1 MTDDEFRSGVM
12 ADGTRLM
19 QPAFDYAAEA
29 FLTVSSQYHGELVAK
44 FRFVRAL
51 NDAID
56 ALQRMDAIKK
66 ALFYG
71 RDAGLGDYHGAAP
84 GQYDEPGKPLDMS
97 NVPNRITDNSDLT
110 NEEAEFYI
118 HGVIGVATEAGEL
131 LENLRDAISGKGFD
145 RTNIGEEVG
154 DAKWYM
160 ALLARVGRFKWGDD
174 EMANIAKLRMRF
186 PDRFTE
192 HDANNRQLAAERDL
206 LEHHLPIGH
215 RTAKMEGERN
225 LDGNAIEAQRPNPI
239 SSAELIAKLDDP
251 NVASVINEKGSGRHA

>member
-29 FLTVSSQYHGELVAK
+29 FLTVSPQYHGELVGK
-44 FRFVRAL
+44 TNYILAL

-56 ALQRMDAIKK
+56 ALQRLDRVKK

-71 RDAGLGDYHGAAP
+71 RDAGIAGDGVTLA
-84 GQYDEPGKPLDMS
+84 DM
-97 NVPNRITDNSDLT
+97 PNRITDNSDLT
-110 NEEAEFYI
+110 REEAEFYI

-225 LDGNAIEAQRPNPI
+225 LDGDAIEAQRP
-239 SSAELIAKLDDP
+239 KQ
-251 NVASVINEKGSGRHA
+251 